1 MGEDPNHKVD
11 GSLVTADTTSPTISS
26 VSFADSPGPDDDN
39 TYGAGDWVSVH
50 VTFSES
56 VVAIGTPQVEL
67 NIGGTSRMAQY
78 GHLSSGRAIDP
89 KVAGVAN
96 PTVVFGY
103 TVQEGDSD
111 SASGATLVFSYTVAV
126 GDADIDGIAIGAN
139 KLTLNGGIINDAHGN
154 TATLTHD
161 TVANDDNH
169 KVDAPDVTAPTI
181 SSVAFMSDPGDDD
194 IYGVGDSIEVTVTF
208 SKDVKL
214 DVSGTLQLELDVG
227 GTAKNASYSSADGAE
242 VVFSY
247 TVAAA
252 AAAAD
257 GIAIGEN
264 KIDLDDGTI
273 EDDARNQPR
282 GISPVGSTQ
291 RTTASGD
298 SKAQYR
304 VVLSAFVVSKSHAG
318 GLCLPTLLQSERF

>member
-39 TYGAGDWVSVH
+39 TYGAGDWVGVR

-103 TVQEGDSD
+103 TVQEEDDD

-139 KLTLNGGIINDAHGN
+139 KLTLNGGTINDAHGN
-154 TATLTHD
+154 AAILTHD
-161 TVANDDNH
+161 AVVADNGH
-169 KVDAPDVTAPTI
+169 LVSAP
-181 SSVAFMSDPGDDD
+181 G
-194 IYGVGDSIEVTVTF
+194 GV
-208 SKDVKL
+208 
-214 DVSGTLQLELDVG
+214 
-227 GTAKNASYSSADGAE
+227 
-242 VVFSY
+242 
-247 TVAAA
+247 
-252 AAAAD
+252 
-257 GIAIGEN
+257 
-264 KIDLDDGTI
+264 
-273 EDDARNQPR
+273 
-282 GISPVGSTQ
+282 
-291 RTTASGD
+291 
-298 SKAQYR
+298 
-304 VVLSAFVVSKSHAG
+304 
-318 GLCLPTLLQSERF
+318 